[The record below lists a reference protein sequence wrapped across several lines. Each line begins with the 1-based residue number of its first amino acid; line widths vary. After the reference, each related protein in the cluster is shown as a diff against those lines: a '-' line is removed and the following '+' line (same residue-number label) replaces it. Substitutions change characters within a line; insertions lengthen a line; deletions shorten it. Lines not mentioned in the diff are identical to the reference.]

1 MINLINIDQ
10 NNQKDQLF
18 KKLKFSF
25 IYDLFLI
32 MLLELWRYYGL
43 CDTERIMASEEK
55 LLIKAPRSHKDGH
68 LFVVSETAV
77 DWIEQYQHFKGV
89 TKSIIELLNLIS
101 LRGFRSKDG
110 LVSTTELI
118 EATDGQ
124 LTRAAIQQRL
134 RTAVAIGLFK
144 QIPVRFEEGLAGKT
158 MLHQF
163 VNPNQLI
170 SVLGSTSLITE
181 SVKQSEKRK
190 RSKALAQTQVNQRLL
205 HEHGLNTPPAM
216 KDEAEQFVVSPTN
229 WAGII
234 DQALAPPRTRKS
246 YQKSMVSISGTRAV
260 IETRS
265 SKNIMTVD
273 DLMTLFALFTLTVQY
288 HDHHQ
293 EDYQLNAKYV
303 PNKTPLY
310 ITDILS
316 LRGKKDSGPA
326 RDSIRDSIDRIEF
339 TDFQLHELTGRW
351 LSENMPEGFK
361 SDRFRFLARTITASE
376 EAPTEGSDGEIRI
389 KPNLYIL
396 VWEPSFFEE
405 LMTKDY
411 FFLFPP
417 EILKQHTLVFQL
429 YSYFRSRM
437 SRRHTDTMMLSEL
450 NQKLARN
457 IEWRRF
463 SMDLI
468 RELRRLSNDQ
478 NKIGDFN
485 VNLWGYHLTISEL
498 IEQDKVLDYQ
508 VAIKCDVEEVLRYS
522 RAKTTNAG
530 KRNMAPTL
538 PNPLRNEMVSKQ
550 RLQELSEI
558 IDGEFEP
565 IQRKPSTPRGRLGR
579 RVKLRKHLV
588 EINADEITITL
599 SKYTSAEALERSI
612 TALAAMTGHAPSSIR
627 EECQELIDKLDWLKV
642 DDCVVPYS
650 TLSKVIE
657 LYNTQHRNKHLS
669 IERLI
674 SGLAVRRKVCKLV
687 YEEHIDDSV
696 FRALDEVAIGI

>member
-1 MINLINIDQ
+1 M
-10 NNQKDQLF
+10 NND
-18 KKLKFSF
+18 
-25 IYDLFLI
+25 
-32 MLLELWRYYGL
+32 
-43 CDTERIMASEEK
+43 EK
-55 LLIKAPRSHKDGH
+55 LLIRSPRDHKGGH
-68 LFVVSETAV
+68 LFEVTETSV

-89 TKSIIELLNLIS
+89 TKSILELLNLIS
-101 LRGFRSKDG
+101 LRGFSSKDG
-110 LVSTTELI
+110 YVSTTELI
-118 EATDGQ
+118 DATDGK

-134 RTAVAIGLFK
+134 RAAVNIGLFSQHGVK
-144 QIPVRFEEGLAGKT
+144 FEEGLAGKT
-158 MLHQF
+158 MLHRF
-163 VNPNQLI
+163 INPNQLV
-170 SVLGSTSLITE
+170 SVLGATSLVTE
-181 SVKQSEKRK
+181 SVKQSEKQK
-190 RSKALAQTQVNQRLL
+190 KSKALAQTQVNKRLL
-205 HEHGLNTPPAM
+205 NEHGLYTPPAM
-216 KDEAEQFVVSPTN
+216 RDEADQFVVSPTN

-246 YQKSMVSISGTRAV
+246 YQKSMVSISGTKAV

-288 HDHHQ
+288 HDHHH
-293 EDYQLNAKYV
+293 EEYHLDAKHV

-361 SDRFRFLARTITASE
+361 SDRFRFIARTITASE
-376 EAPTEGSDGEIRI
+376 EAPREGADGEIKI

-396 VWEPSFFEE
+396 VWEPSFYEE
-405 LMTKDY
+405 LLTRDY

-437 SRRHTDTMMLSEL
+437 ARRHTDTLLLSEL

-463 SMDLI
+463 SMDLL
-468 RELRRLSNDQ
+468 RELKKLAEGSTSNDQ
-478 NKIGDFN
+478 FD
-485 VNLWGYHLTISEL
+485 VNLWGYHLTL
-498 IEQDKVLDYQ
+498 KCMDPDAKLPDYQ
-508 VAIKCDVEEVLRYS
+508 VDIRCDVEEVLRYS
-522 RAKTTNAG
+522 RARTTNAG

-538 PNPLRNEMVSKQ
+538 PNPLRNELVTRKQ
-550 RLQELSEI
+550 LDELSTI

-565 IQRKPSTPRGRLGR
+565 IQRKAPSPRGNLGR
-579 RVKLRKHLV
+579 RVKQRKHLV
-588 EINADEITITL
+588 EINADEITIIL
-599 SKYTSAEALERSI
+599 SKYTSLEALERSV
-612 TALAAMTGHAPSSIR
+612 TALSAMTGHSVASIKQ
-627 EECQELIDKLDWLKV
+627 ECSELMEKLDWLRV
-642 DDCVVPYS
+642 DDQVIPYEVLSRVV
-650 TLSKVIE
+650 E
-657 LYNTQHRNKHLS
+657 LYNSRQENKHLS

-674 SGLAVRRKVCKLV
+674 SALAVRKKVCKQV
-687 YEEHIDDSV
+687 HEGHIDETV
-696 FRALDEVAIGI
+696 FRVLDEVAI

>member
-1 MINLINIDQ
+1 M
-10 NNQKDQLF
+10 
-18 KKLKFSF
+18 
-25 IYDLFLI
+25 
-32 MLLELWRYYGL
+32 
-43 CDTERIMASEEK
+43 MADEK
-55 LLIKAPRSHKDGH
+55 ILIKAPRSHKDGH
-68 LFVVSETAV
+68 LFEVHESSA
-77 DWIEQYQHFKGV
+77 DWVEQYQHFKGV
-89 TKSIIELLNLIS
+89 TKSILELLNLIS
-101 LRGFRSKDG
+101 LRGFSSKDG
-110 LVSTTELI
+110 LVSTTEI
-118 EATDGQ
+118 VEATDGQ
-124 LTRAAIQQRL
+124 LTRAALQQRL
-134 RTAVAIGLFK
+134 RAAVNIGLFT
-144 QIPVRFEEGLAGKT
+144 QTPVRFEEGLAGKT
-158 MLHQF
+158 MLHKF

-170 SVLGSTSLITE
+170 SALGATSLVTE
-181 SVKQSEKRK
+181 KVRQNEKQK
-190 RSKALAQTQVNQRLL
+190 RSKALAQTQVNKRLL
-205 HEHGLNTPPAM
+205 NEHGLNTPPMM
-216 KDEAEQFVVSPTN
+216 KDEADQFVVSPTN

-246 YQKSMVSISGTRAV
+246 YQKSMVSISGTKAV

-288 HDHHQ
+288 HDHHKDQ
-293 EDYQLNAKYV
+293 YHMDAAHV

-376 EAPTEGSDGEIRI
+376 EAPTEGADGEIRI

-396 VWEPSFFEE
+396 VWEPSFYEE
-405 LMTKDY
+405 LLTRDY

-429 YSYFRSRM
+429 YSFFRSRM
-437 SRRHTDTMMLSEL
+437 VRRHTDCMLLSEL

-468 RELRRLSNDQ
+468 RELKRLSEGAGSD
-478 NKIGDFN
+478 DHFV
-485 VNLWGYHLTISEL
+485 VNLWGYHLTIEAM
-498 IEQDKVLDYQ
+498 IENDKVMDYQ
-508 VAIKCDVEEVLRYS
+508 IDIKCDVEEVLRYS
-522 RAKTTNAG
+522 RARTTNAG

-538 PNPLRNEMVSKQ
+538 PNPLRNEMVTRQ
-550 RLQELSEI
+550 QLDELSGI

-565 IQRKPSTPRGRLGR
+565 IQRKAPSPRGNLGR
-579 RVKLRKHLV
+579 RVKQKKHLV

-599 SKYTSAEALERSI
+599 SKYTSPEALERSI
-612 TALAAMTGHAPSSIR
+612 TALSAMTGHSYASIK
-627 EECQELIDKLDWLKV
+627 EECSDFIEKLDFLRV
-642 DDCVVPYS
+642 GDAPLPYE
-650 TLSKVIE
+650 TLSKTVE
-657 LYNTQHRNKHLS
+657 LFNSQNDVKHLT

-674 SGLAVRRKVCKLV
+674 AGLAVRRKVCRQIF
-687 YEEHIDDSV
+687 EGHMDEMV
-696 FRALDEVAIGI
+696 FRALDEMAI

>member
-1 MINLINIDQ
+1 
-10 NNQKDQLF
+10 
-18 KKLKFSF
+18 
-25 IYDLFLI
+25 
-32 MLLELWRYYGL
+32 
-43 CDTERIMASEEK
+43 MASEDK
-55 LLIKAPRSHKDGH
+55 ILIKAPRSHKDGH
-68 LFVVSETAV
+68 LFTVSESAI

-89 TKSIIELLNLIS
+89 TRSIIELLNLIS
-101 LRGFRSKDG
+101 LRGFSSKDG

-118 EATDGQ
+118 DATDGQ

-134 RTAVAIGLFK
+134 RAAVNIGLFQ

-158 MLHQF
+158 MLHRF
-163 VNPNQLI
+163 INPNQLI
-170 SVLGSTSLITE
+170 SVLGSTSLVTE
-181 SVKQSEKRK
+181 SVKQSEKQK
-190 RSKALAQTQVNQRLL
+190 RSKALAQTQVNKRLL
-205 HEHGLNTPPAM
+205 NEHGLNTPPAM
-216 KDEAEQFVVSPTN
+216 KDETEQFVVSPTN

-288 HDHHQ
+288 HDHHH
-293 EDYQLNAKYV
+293 EDYQLNASQV

-376 EAPTEGSDGEIRI
+376 EAPTEGSDGEIKI

-405 LMTKDY
+405 LMTRDY

-437 SRRHTDTMMLSEL
+437 SRRHTDVMMLSEL

-463 SMDLI
+463 SMDLL
-468 RELRRLSNDQ
+468 RELKRLSDG
-478 NKIGDFN
+478 KGTDDLFV
-485 VNLWGYHLTISEL
+485 VNLWGYHLTITTS
-498 IEQDKVLDYQ
+498 IDKGKVIDYQ
-508 VAIKCDVEEVLRYS
+508 VDIKCDVEEVLRYS
-522 RAKTTNAG
+522 RAKMTNAG

-538 PNPLRNEMVSKQ
+538 PNPLRHEMVSKQ
-550 RLQELSEI
+550 KLAELSEI

-565 IQRKPSTPRGRLGR
+565 IQRKSPSPRGKLGR
-579 RVKLRKHLV
+579 RVKQRKHLV

-599 SKYTSAEALERSI
+599 SKYTSPEALERSI
-612 TALAAMTGHAPSSIR
+612 SALAAMTGHAPSSIR
-627 EECQELIDKLDWLKV
+627 EECLELIDKLDWLRV
-642 DDCVVPYS
+642 DDQTIPYE
-650 TLSKVIE
+650 TLSKLIE
-657 LYNTQHRNKHLS
+657 LYNSQNENKHLS

-674 SGLAVRRKVCKLV
+674 SGLAVRRKVCKQV
-687 YEEHIDDSV
+687 YDGHLDESV

>member
-1 MINLINIDQ
+1 MSADNKI
-10 NNQKDQLF
+10 
-18 KKLKFSF
+18 
-25 IYDLFLI
+25 
-32 MLLELWRYYGL
+32 
-43 CDTERIMASEEK
+43 
-55 LLIKAPRSHKDGH
+55 LIKAPRSHKDGH
-68 LFVVSETAV
+68 LFEVSATAV

-89 TKSIIELLNLIS
+89 TKSIVELLNLIS
-101 LRGFRSKDG
+101 LRGFRSQDG

-124 LTRAAIQQRL
+124 LTRAAVQQRL
-134 RTAVAIGLFK
+134 RAAVNVGLFT
-144 QIPVRFEEGLAGKT
+144 QIPVKFEQGLAGKT
-158 MLHQF
+158 MLHRF
-163 VNPNQLI
+163 VNPSQLI
-170 SVLGSTSLITE
+170 SVLGSTSLVTE
-181 SVKQSEKRK
+181 SVKQTEKRK
-190 RSKALAQTQVNQRLL
+190 RSKALAQTQVNKRLL
-205 HEHGLNTPPAM
+205 NEHGLYTPPAM
-216 KDEAEQFVVSPTN
+216 KDEADQFVVSPTN

-234 DQALAPPRTRKS
+234 DQALAPPRTRKH

-293 EDYQLNAKYV
+293 EGYQLDAQHV

-326 RDSIRDSIDRIEF
+326 RDSIRDSIERIEY

-376 EAPTEGSDGEIRI
+376 EAPTEGADGEIRI

-396 VWEPSFFEE
+396 VWEPSFYEE
-405 LMTKDY
+405 LLTRDY

-437 SRRHTDTMMLSEL
+437 VRRTTDVMLLSEL

-468 RELRRLSNDQ
+468 RELKKLSKGKGSDEL
-478 NKIGDFN
+478 FV
-485 VNLWGYHLTISEL
+485 VNLWGYHLTITAM
-498 IEQDKVLDYQ
+498 IEHEKICDYQ
-508 VAIKCDVEEVLRYS
+508 IEIKCDVEEVLRYS
-522 RAKTTNAG
+522 RARMTNAG

-550 RLQELSEI
+550 KLEELSQI

-565 IQRKPSTPRGRLGR
+565 IQRKVPSPKGNLGR

-599 SKYTSAEALERSI
+599 SKYTSSEALERSI
-612 TALAAMTGHAPSSIR
+612 SALAAMTGHSPNSIK
-627 EECQELIDKLDWLKV
+627 EECSELIEKLDWLRV
-642 DDCVVPYS
+642 GEDVVPYE
-650 TLSKVIE
+650 TLSQMVE
-657 LYNTQHRNKHLS
+657 LYNTQRSHKHLS

-674 SGLAVRRKVCKLV
+674 AGLAVRRKVCKLV
-687 YEEHIDDSV
+687 YEGHIDDQV
-696 FRALDEVAIGI
+696 LQALDDVAV

>member
-1 MINLINIDQ
+1 MSSE
-10 NNQKDQLF
+10 QK
-18 KKLKFSF
+18 
-25 IYDLFLI
+25 I
-32 MLLELWRYYGL
+32 
-43 CDTERIMASEEK
+43 
-55 LLIKAPRSHKDGH
+55 LIKAPRSHKDGH
-68 LFVVSETAV
+68 LFEVSEAAV

-89 TKSIIELLNLIS
+89 TKSIVELLNLIS

-118 EATDGQ
+118 DATDGQ
-124 LTRAAIQQRL
+124 ITRAAIQQRL
-134 RTAVAIGLFK
+134 RAAVTVGLFD
-144 QIPVRFEEGLAGKT
+144 QIPVKFEEGLAGKT
-158 MLHQF
+158 MLHKF
-163 VNPNQLI
+163 VNPSKLI
-170 SVLGSTSLITE
+170 SALGATSLVTE
-181 SVKQSEKRK
+181 SVKQTEKKK
-190 RSKALAQTQVNQRLL
+190 RSKALAQTQVNKRLL
-205 HEHGLNTPPAM
+205 NEYGLNTPPAM
-216 KDEAEQFVVSPTN
+216 KDEADQFVVSPTN

-234 DQALAPPRTRKS
+234 DQALAPPRTRKN

-293 EDYQLNAKYV
+293 HQYQLDAKHV

-361 SDRFRFLARTITASE
+361 SDRFRFIARTITASE
-376 EAPTEGSDGEIRI
+376 EAPTEGADGEIRI

-396 VWEPSFFEE
+396 VWEPSFYEE
-405 LMTKDY
+405 LLTRDY

-437 SRRHTDTMMLSEL
+437 SRRHTDVMLLSEL

-468 RELRRLSNDQ
+468 RELKRLSDPMNC
-478 NKIGDFN
+478 
-485 VNLWGYHLTISEL
+485 LWSIYG
-498 IEQDKVLDYQ
+498 V
-508 VAIKCDVEEVLRYS
+508 
-522 RAKTTNAG
+522 
-530 KRNMAPTL
+530 
-538 PNPLRNEMVSKQ
+538 
-550 RLQELSEI
+550 
-558 IDGEFEP
+558 
-565 IQRKPSTPRGRLGR
+565 
-579 RVKLRKHLV
+579 
-588 EINADEITITL
+588 IT
-599 SKYTSAEALERSI
+599 
-612 TALAAMTGHAPSSIR
+612 
-627 EECQELIDKLDWLKV
+627 
-642 DDCVVPYS
+642 
-650 TLSKVIE
+650 
-657 LYNTQHRNKHLS
+657 
-669 IERLI
+669 
-674 SGLAVRRKVCKLV
+674 
-687 YEEHIDDSV
+687 
-696 FRALDEVAIGI
+696 

>member
-1 MINLINIDQ
+1 M
-10 NNQKDQLF
+10 
-18 KKLKFSF
+18 
-25 IYDLFLI
+25 
-32 MLLELWRYYGL
+32 
-43 CDTERIMASEEK
+43 MADEK
-55 LLIKAPRSHKDGH
+55 ILIKAPRSHKDGH
-68 LFVVSETAV
+68 LFEVHEFSA
-77 DWIEQYQHFKGV
+77 DWVEQYQHFKGV
-89 TKSIIELLNLIS
+89 TKSILELLNLIS
-101 LRGFRSKDG
+101 LRGFSSKDG
-110 LVSTTELI
+110 LVSTTEI
-118 EATDGQ
+118 VEATDGQ
-124 LTRAAIQQRL
+124 LTRAALQQRL
-134 RTAVAIGLFK
+134 RAAVNIGLFT
-144 QIPVRFEEGLAGKT
+144 QTPVRFEEGLAGKT
-158 MLHQF
+158 MLHTF
-163 VNPNQLI
+163 VNPNKLI
-170 SVLGSTSLITE
+170 SALGATSLVTE
-181 SVKQSEKRK
+181 KVRQNEKQK
-190 RSKALAQTQVNQRLL
+190 RSKALAQTQVNKRLL
-205 HEHGLNTPPAM
+205 TEHGLNTPPTM
-216 KDEAEQFVVSPTN
+216 KDEADQFVVSPTN

-246 YQKSMVSISGTRAV
+246 YQKSMVSISGTKAV

-288 HDHHQ
+288 HDHHKDQ
-293 EDYQLNAKYV
+293 YHLDAAHV

-376 EAPTEGSDGEIRI
+376 EAPVEGSDGEIRI

-396 VWEPSFFEE
+396 VWEPSFYEE
-405 LMTKDY
+405 LLTRDY

-429 YSYFRSRM
+429 YSFFRSRM
-437 SRRHTDTMMLSEL
+437 VRRHTDCMLLSEL

-468 RELRRLSNDQ
+468 RELKRLSDG
-478 NKIGDFN
+478 KGTEDLFV
-485 VNLWGYHLTISEL
+485 VNLWGYHLTIETM
-498 IEQDKVLDYQ
+498 IEKGKVMDYQ
-508 VAIKCDVEEVLRYS
+508 IDIKCDVEEVLRYS
-522 RAKTTNAG
+522 RARTTNAG

-550 RLQELSEI
+550 QLEELSGI

-565 IQRKPSTPRGRLGR
+565 IQRKAPSPRGNLGR
-579 RVKLRKHLV
+579 RIKQRKHLV

-599 SKYTSAEALERSI
+599 SKYTSPEALERSI
-612 TALAAMTGHAPSSIR
+612 TALSAMTGHSYASIK
-627 EECQELIDKLDWLKV
+627 EECSEYIEKLDWLRV
-642 DDCVVPYS
+642 GDDPLPYE
-650 TLSKVIE
+650 TLSKTVE
-657 LYNTQHRNKHLS
+657 LFNTQNDLKHLT

-674 SGLAVRRKVCKLV
+674 AGLAVRRKVCRQIYDGHMDEMV
-687 YEEHIDDSV
+687 Y
-696 FRALDEVAIGI
+696 RALDEMAI

>member
-1 MINLINIDQ
+1 M
-10 NNQKDQLF
+10 
-18 KKLKFSF
+18 
-25 IYDLFLI
+25 
-32 MLLELWRYYGL
+32 
-43 CDTERIMASEEK
+43 MADEK
-55 LLIKAPRSHKDGH
+55 ILIKAPRSHKDGH
-68 LFVVSETAV
+68 LFEVHESSA
-77 DWIEQYQHFKGV
+77 DWVEQYQHFKGV
-89 TKSIIELLNLIS
+89 TKSILELLNLIS
-101 LRGFRSKDG
+101 LRGFSSKDG
-110 LVSTTELI
+110 LVSTTEI
-118 EATDGQ
+118 VAATDGQ
-124 LTRAAIQQRL
+124 LTRAALQQRL
-134 RTAVAIGLFK
+134 RAAVGIGLFT
-144 QIPVRFEEGLAGKT
+144 QTPVRFEEGLAGKT
-158 MLHQF
+158 MLHKF

-170 SVLGSTSLITE
+170 SALGATSLVTE
-181 SVKQSEKRK
+181 KVRQSEKQK
-190 RSKALAQTQVNQRLL
+190 RSKALAQTQVNKRLL
-205 HEHGLNTPPAM
+205 NEHGLNTPPMM
-216 KDEAEQFVVSPTN
+216 KDEADQFVVSPTN

-246 YQKSMVSISGTRAV
+246 YQKSMVSISGTKAV

-288 HDHHQ
+288 HDHHKDQ
-293 EDYQLNAKYV
+293 YHMDAAHV

-361 SDRFRFLARTITASE
+361 SDRFRFIARTITASE
-376 EAPTEGSDGEIRI
+376 EAPVEGADGEIRI

-396 VWEPSFFEE
+396 VWEPSFYEE
-405 LMTKDY
+405 LLTRDY

-429 YSYFRSRM
+429 YSFFRSRM
-437 SRRHTDTMMLSEL
+437 VRKHTDCMLLSEL

-468 RELRRLSNDQ
+468 RELKRLSDG
-478 NKIGDFN
+478 KGTEDLFV
-485 VNLWGYHLTISEL
+485 VNLWGYHLTIETMIQSG
-498 IEQDKVLDYQ
+498 KVTDYQ
-508 VAIKCDVEEVLRYS
+508 IDIKCDVEEVLRYS
-522 RAKTTNAG
+522 RARTTNAG

-538 PNPLRNEMVSKQ
+538 PNPLRNEMVTRQ
-550 RLQELSEI
+550 QLDELSGI

-565 IQRKPSTPRGRLGR
+565 IQRKAPSPRGNLGR
-579 RVKLRKHLV
+579 RVKQKKHLV

-599 SKYTSAEALERSI
+599 SKYTSPEALERSI
-612 TALAAMTGHAPSSIR
+612 TALSAMTGHSYASIK
-627 EECQELIDKLDWLKV
+627 EECSEFIDKLDYLRV
-642 DDCVVPYS
+642 GEAPLPYE
-650 TLSKVIE
+650 TLSKTVE
-657 LYNTQHRNKHLS
+657 LYNGQNDIKHLT

-674 SGLAVRRKVCKLV
+674 AGLAVRRKVCRQ
-687 YEEHIDDSV
+687 V
-696 FRALDEVAIGI
+696 FEGHVDEMVLRALDEMAI

>member
-1 MINLINIDQ
+1 M
-10 NNQKDQLF
+10 
-18 KKLKFSF
+18 
-25 IYDLFLI
+25 
-32 MLLELWRYYGL
+32 
-43 CDTERIMASEEK
+43 TTEEK
-55 LLIKAPRSHKDGH
+55 ILIKAPRSHKDGH
-68 LFVVSETAV
+68 LFEVNDSSA
-77 DWIEQYQHFKGV
+77 DWVEQYQHFKGV
-89 TKSIIELLNLIS
+89 TKSILELLNLIS
-101 LRGFRSKDG
+101 LRGFSSKDG
-110 LVSTTELI
+110 LVSTTEI
-118 EATDGQ
+118 VDATDGQ
-124 LTRAAIQQRL
+124 LTRAALQQRL
-134 RTAVAIGLFK
+134 RAAVSIGLFT
-144 QIPVRFEEGLAGKT
+144 QTPVRFEEGLAGKT
-158 MLHQF
+158 MLHRF
-163 VNPNQLI
+163 VNPNKLI
-170 SVLGSTSLITE
+170 SVLGAASLVTE
-181 SVKQSEKRK
+181 KVKQSEKEK
-190 RSKALAQTQVNQRLL
+190 RSKALAQTQVNKRLL
-205 HEHGLNTPPAM
+205 NEHGLNTPPSM
-216 KDEAEQFVVSPTN
+216 KDEADQFVVSPTN

-288 HDHHQ
+288 HDHHK
-293 EDYQLNAKYV
+293 EEYQLDATHI

-396 VWEPSFFEE
+396 VWEPSFYEE
-405 LMTKDY
+405 LLTRDY

-429 YSYFRSRM
+429 YSFFRSRM
-437 SRRHTDTMMLSEL
+437 VRRHTDSMLLTEL

-468 RELRRLSNDQ
+468 RELRRLSEEKGSEDL
-478 NKIGDFN
+478 FT
-485 VNLWGYHLTISEL
+485 VNLWGYHLSVTTI
-498 IEQDKVLDYQ
+498 QDKDKVIDYQ
-508 VAIKCDVEEVLRYS
+508 IDIKCDVEEVLRYS
-522 RAKTTNAG
+522 RARTTNAG

-550 RLQELSEI
+550 KLEELSGI

-565 IQRKPSTPRGRLGR
+565 IQRKERSPKGNLGR

-599 SKYTSAEALERSI
+599 TKYTSPEALERSI
-612 TALAAMTGHAPSSIR
+612 TALSAMTGHPYVSIK
-627 EECQELIDKLDWLKV
+627 EECQELLEKLDYIRV
-642 DDCVVPYS
+642 DEHVLPYEA
-650 TLSKVIE
+650 LSKVVE
-657 LYNTQHRNKHLS
+657 LYNSQTENKHLS

-674 SGLAVRRKVCKLV
+674 AGLAVRRKVCRQVFEGHL
-687 YEEHIDDSV
+687 DDTV
-696 FRALDEVAIGI
+696 FRALDEVAV

>member
-1 MINLINIDQ
+1 M
-10 NNQKDQLF
+10 QK
-18 KKLKFSF
+18 
-25 IYDLFLI
+25 I
-32 MLLELWRYYGL
+32 
-43 CDTERIMASEEK
+43 
-55 LLIKAPRSHKDGH
+55 LIKAPRSHKDGH
-68 LFVVSETAV
+68 MFEVSEAAV

-101 LRGFRSKDG
+101 LRSFTSKDG
-110 LVSTTELI
+110 YVSTTDI
-118 EATDGQ
+118 VEATEGQ
-124 LTRAAIQQRL
+124 LTRAALQQRL
-134 RTAVAIGLFK
+134 RAAVNIGLFS
-144 QIPVRFEEGLAGKT
+144 QTPVRFEEGLAGKT
-158 MLHQF
+158 MLHKF

-170 SVLGSTSLITE
+170 SVLGATSLITE
-181 SVKQSEKRK
+181 SAKFNEKQK
-190 RSKALAQTQVNQRLL
+190 RSKALAQTKVNKRLL
-205 HEHGLNTPPAM
+205 NEHGLNTPPSM
-216 KDEAEQFVVSPTN
+216 KDEADQFVVSPTN

-293 EDYQLNAKYV
+293 DDYHLDAKPT

-396 VWEPSFFEE
+396 VWEPSFYEE
-405 LMTKDY
+405 LMTRDY

-417 EILKQHTLVFQL
+417 EILRQHTLVFQL
-429 YSYFRSRM
+429 YSYFRTRM
-437 SRRHTDTMMLSEL
+437 ARRHTDSMLLSEL

-468 RELRRLSNDQ
+468 RELKRLSEGKKLD
-478 NKIGDFN
+478 DLFV
-485 VNLWGYHLTISEL
+485 VNLWGYHLTIET
-498 IEQDKVLDYQ
+498 IEEKGKPTDYQ
-508 VAIKCDVEEVLRYS
+508 VDIKCDVEEVLRYS
-522 RAKTTNAG
+522 RARTTNAG

-550 RLQELSEI
+550 KLEELSEI

-565 IQRKPSTPRGRLGR
+565 IQRKSPSPRGKLGR
-579 RVKLRKHLV
+579 RVKQRKHLV

-599 SKYTSAEALERSI
+599 SKYTSPEALERSI
-612 TALAAMTGHAPSSIR
+612 MALAAMTGHSPNSIKD
-627 EECQELIDKLDWLKV
+627 ECSELIDKLDWLRV
-642 DDCVVPYS
+642 GEQVIPYE
-650 TLSKVIE
+650 TLSKMIE
-657 LYNTQHRNKHLS
+657 LYNDQSENKHLS

-674 SGLAVRRKVCKLV
+674 SGLAVRRKICKQVFDGHLD
-687 YEEHIDDSV
+687 EAV

>member
-1 MINLINIDQ
+1 M
-10 NNQKDQLF
+10 
-18 KKLKFSF
+18 
-25 IYDLFLI
+25 
-32 MLLELWRYYGL
+32 
-43 CDTERIMASEEK
+43 TTEEK
-55 LLIKAPRSHKDGH
+55 ILIKAPRSHKDGH
-68 LFVVSETAV
+68 LFEVNESSA
-77 DWIEQYQHFKGV
+77 DWVEQYQHFKGV
-89 TKSIIELLNLIS
+89 TKSILELLNLIS
-101 LRGFRSKDG
+101 LRGFSSKDG
-110 LVSTTELI
+110 LVSTTELV
-118 EATDGQ
+118 EATDGH

-134 RTAVAIGLFK
+134 RAAVSIGLFT
-144 QIPVRFEEGLAGKT
+144 QTPVRFEEGLAGKT
-158 MLHQF
+158 MLHHF
-163 VNPNQLI
+163 VNPNKLI
-170 SVLGSTSLITE
+170 SVLGATSLVTE
-181 SVKQSEKRK
+181 KVKQTEKEK
-190 RSKALAQTQVNQRLL
+190 RSKALAQTQVNKRLL
-205 HEHGLNTPPAM
+205 NEHGLNTPPGM
-216 KDEAEQFVVSPTN
+216 KDEADQFVVSPTN

-234 DQALAPPRTRKS
+234 DQALAPPRTRKN

-288 HDHHQ
+288 HDHHK
-293 EDYQLNAKYV
+293 EEYQMDTAHI

-396 VWEPSFFEE
+396 VWEPSFYEE
-405 LMTKDY
+405 LLTRDY

-429 YSYFRSRM
+429 YSYFRTRM
-437 SRRHTDTMMLSEL
+437 ARRHTDSMLLSEL

-468 RELRRLSNDQ
+468 RELRRLSEGKGTEDL
-478 NKIGDFN
+478 FV
-485 VNLWGYHLTISEL
+485 VNLWGYHLTVETIQ
-498 IEQDKVLDYQ
+498 EQDKVIDYQ
-508 VAIKCDVEEVLRYS
+508 VDIKCDVEEVLRYS
-522 RAKTTNAG
+522 RARTTNAG

-550 RLQELSEI
+550 KLDELSGI

-565 IQRKPSTPRGRLGR
+565 IQRKERSPKGNLGR

-599 SKYTSAEALERSI
+599 TKYTSPEALERSI
-612 TALAAMTGHAPSSIR
+612 TALSAMTGHPYASIK
-627 EECQELIDKLDWLKV
+627 EECQELLEKLDFIRV
-642 DDCVVPYS
+642 DESILPYE
-650 TLSKVIE
+650 TLSKVVE
-657 LYNTQHRNKHLS
+657 LYNGQTENKHLS

-674 SGLAVRRKVCKLV
+674 AGLAVRRKVCRQVFEGHLD
-687 YEEHIDDSV
+687 ETV
-696 FRALDEVAIGI
+696 FRALDEVAV

>member
-1 MINLINIDQ
+1 M
-10 NNQKDQLF
+10 QK
-18 KKLKFSF
+18 
-25 IYDLFLI
+25 I
-32 MLLELWRYYGL
+32 
-43 CDTERIMASEEK
+43 
-55 LLIKAPRSHKDGH
+55 LIKAPRSHKDGH
-68 LFVVSETAV
+68 MFEVSEAAV

-101 LRGFRSKDG
+101 LRSFTSKDG
-110 LVSTTELI
+110 YVSTTDI
-118 EATDGQ
+118 VEATEGQ
-124 LTRAAIQQRL
+124 LTRAALQQRL
-134 RTAVAIGLFK
+134 RAAVNIGLFS
-144 QIPVRFEEGLAGKT
+144 QTPVRFEEGLAGKT
-158 MLHQF
+158 MLHKF

-170 SVLGSTSLITE
+170 SVLGATSLITE
-181 SVKQSEKRK
+181 SAKFNEKQK
-190 RSKALAQTQVNQRLL
+190 RSKALAQTKVNKRLL
-205 HEHGLNTPPAM
+205 NEHGLNTPPSM
-216 KDEAEQFVVSPTN
+216 KDEADQFVVSPTN

-293 EDYQLNAKYV
+293 DDYHLDAKPT

-396 VWEPSFFEE
+396 VWEPSFYEE
-405 LMTKDY
+405 LMTRDY

-417 EILKQHTLVFQL
+417 EILRQHTLVFQL
-429 YSYFRSRM
+429 YSYFRTRM
-437 SRRHTDTMMLSEL
+437 ARRHTDSMLLSEL

-468 RELRRLSNDQ
+468 RELKRLSEGKKSD
-478 NKIGDFN
+478 DLFV
-485 VNLWGYHLTISEL
+485 VNLWGYHLTIET
-498 IEQDKVLDYQ
+498 IEEKGKPTDYQ
-508 VAIKCDVEEVLRYS
+508 VDIKCDVEEVLRYS
-522 RAKTTNAG
+522 RARTTNAG

-550 RLQELSEI
+550 KLEELSEI

-565 IQRKPSTPRGRLGR
+565 IQRKSPSPRGKLGR
-579 RVKLRKHLV
+579 RVKQRKHLV

-599 SKYTSAEALERSI
+599 SKYTSPEALERSI
-612 TALAAMTGHAPSSIR
+612 MALAAMTGHSPNSIKD
-627 EECQELIDKLDWLKV
+627 ECSELIDKLDWLRV
-642 DDCVVPYS
+642 GEQVIPYE
-650 TLSKVIE
+650 TLSKMIE
-657 LYNTQHRNKHLS
+657 LYNDQSENKHLS

-674 SGLAVRRKVCKLV
+674 SGLAVRRKICKQVFDGHLD
-687 YEEHIDDSV
+687 EAV

>member
-1 MINLINIDQ
+1 M
-10 NNQKDQLF
+10 
-18 KKLKFSF
+18 S
-25 IYDLFLI
+25 
-32 MLLELWRYYGL
+32 
-43 CDTERIMASEEK
+43 SEEK

-68 LFVVSETAV
+68 LFEVSEIAV

-101 LRGFRSKDG
+101 LQGFRSKDG

-118 EATDGQ
+118 EATDGK

-134 RTAVAIGLFK
+134 RAAVQVGLFM
-144 QIPVRFEEGLAGKT
+144 QIPVKFEEGLAGKT
-158 MLHQF
+158 MLHRF
-163 VNPNQLI
+163 INPNQLI
-170 SVLGSTSLITE
+170 SVLGSTSLVTD

-205 HEHGLNTPPAM
+205 HEHGLNMPPAM
-216 KDEAEQFVVSPTN
+216 KDEADQFIVSPTN

-234 DQALAPPRTRKS
+234 DQALAPPRTRKQ

-288 HDHHQ
+288 HDSHQ
-293 EDYQLNAKYV
+293 EDYHLNASHV

-310 ITDILS
+310 ITDILQ

-376 EAPTEGSDGEIRI
+376 EAPTENSDGEIRI

-405 LMTKDY
+405 LLTRDY

-417 EILKQHTLVFQL
+417 EILRQHTLVFQL

-437 SRRHTDTMMLSEL
+437 SRRHTDVMLLSEL

-468 RELRRLSNDQ
+468 RELRKLSEGKGDQ
-478 NKIGDFN
+478 SMFV
-485 VNLWGYHLTISEL
+485 VNLWGYHLTITTLVEKNKV
-498 IEQDKVLDYQ
+498 QDYEVD
-508 VAIKCDVEEVLRYS
+508 IKCDVEEVLRYS
-522 RAKTTNAG
+522 RARTTNAG

-550 RLQELSEI
+550 KLEELSQI

-565 IQRKPSTPRGRLGR
+565 IQRKPSSSRGNLGR

-599 SKYTSAEALERSI
+599 SKYTSSEALERSI
-612 TALAAMTGHAPSSIR
+612 IALAAMTGHSPNSIR
-627 EECQELIDKLDWLKV
+627 EECVELIDKLELLKV
-642 DDCVVPYS
+642 GEQVVPYE

-657 LYNTQHRNKHLS
+657 LYNSQSNRRHLS

-674 SGLAVRRKVCKLV
+674 SGLAVRRKVSKKIL
-687 YEEHIDDSV
+687 EGHLDDSV
-696 FRALDEVAIGI
+696 FQVLDELTLEV

>member
-1 MINLINIDQ
+1 L
-10 NNQKDQLF
+10 
-18 KKLKFSF
+18 
-25 IYDLFLI
+25 
-32 MLLELWRYYGL
+32 
-43 CDTERIMASEEK
+43 
-55 LLIKAPRSHKDGH
+55 
-68 LFVVSETAV
+68 
-77 DWIEQYQHFKGV
+77 
-89 TKSIIELLNLIS
+89 ELLNLIS
-101 LRGFRSKDG
+101 LRGFSSKDG
-110 LVSTTELI
+110 LVSTTEI
-118 EATDGQ
+118 VEATDGQ
-124 LTRAAIQQRL
+124 LTRAALQQRL
-134 RTAVAIGLFK
+134 RAAVNIGLFT
-144 QIPVRFEEGLAGKT
+144 QTPVRFEEGLAGKT
-158 MLHQF
+158 MLHKF

-170 SVLGSTSLITE
+170 SALGATSLVTE
-181 SVKQSEKRK
+181 KVRQNEKQK
-190 RSKALAQTQVNQRLL
+190 RSKALAQTQVNKRLL
-205 HEHGLNTPPAM
+205 NEHGLNTPPMM
-216 KDEAEQFVVSPTN
+216 KDEADQFVVSPTN

-246 YQKSMVSISGTRAV
+246 YQKSMVSISGTKAV

-288 HDHHQ
+288 HDHHKDQ
-293 EDYQLNAKYV
+293 YHMDAAHV

-376 EAPTEGSDGEIRI
+376 EAPTEGADGEIRI

-396 VWEPSFFEE
+396 VWEPSFYEE
-405 LMTKDY
+405 LLTRDY

-429 YSYFRSRM
+429 YSFFRSRM
-437 SRRHTDTMMLSEL
+437 VRRHTDCMLLSEL

-468 RELRRLSNDQ
+468 RELKRLSEGAGSD
-478 NKIGDFN
+478 DHFV
-485 VNLWGYHLTISEL
+485 VNLWGYHLTIEAM
-498 IEQDKVLDYQ
+498 IENDKVMDYQ
-508 VAIKCDVEEVLRYS
+508 IDIKCDVEEVLRYS
-522 RAKTTNAG
+522 RARTTNAG

-538 PNPLRNEMVSKQ
+538 PNPLRNEMVTRQ
-550 RLQELSEI
+550 QLDELSGI

-565 IQRKPSTPRGRLGR
+565 IQRKAPSPRGNLGR
-579 RVKLRKHLV
+579 RVKQKKHLV

-599 SKYTSAEALERSI
+599 SKYTSPEALERSI
-612 TALAAMTGHAPSSIR
+612 TALSAMTGHSYASIK
-627 EECQELIDKLDWLKV
+627 EECSDFIEKLDFLRV
-642 DDCVVPYS
+642 GDAPLPYE
-650 TLSKVIE
+650 TLSKTVE
-657 LYNTQHRNKHLS
+657 LFNSQNDVKHLT

-674 SGLAVRRKVCKLV
+674 AGLAVRRKVCRQIF
-687 YEEHIDDSV
+687 EGHMDEMV
-696 FRALDEVAIGI
+696 FRALDEMAI

>member
-1 MINLINIDQ
+1 
-10 NNQKDQLF
+10 
-18 KKLKFSF
+18 
-25 IYDLFLI
+25 
-32 MLLELWRYYGL
+32 
-43 CDTERIMASEEK
+43 MASEEK
-55 LLIKAPRSHKDGH
+55 ILIKAPRSHKDGH
-68 LFVVSETAV
+68 LFAVSESAI

-101 LRGFRSKDG
+101 LRGFSSKDG

-118 EATDGQ
+118 DATDGQ

-134 RTAVAIGLFK
+134 RAAVSIGLFQ

-158 MLHQF
+158 MLHRF
-163 VNPNQLI
+163 INPNQLI
-170 SVLGSTSLITE
+170 SVLGSTSLVTE
-181 SVKQSEKRK
+181 SVKQSEKQK
-190 RSKALAQTQVNQRLL
+190 RSKALAQTQVNKRLL
-205 HEHGLNTPPAM
+205 NEHGLNTPPAM
-216 KDEAEQFVVSPTN
+216 KDETEQFVVSPTN

-288 HDHHQ
+288 HDHHH
-293 EDYQLNAKYV
+293 EDYQLNASQV

-376 EAPTEGSDGEIRI
+376 EAPTEGIDGEIKI

-405 LMTKDY
+405 LMTRDY

-437 SRRHTDTMMLSEL
+437 SRRHTDVMMLSEL

-468 RELRRLSNDQ
+468 RELKRLSDG
-478 NKIGDFN
+478 KGTDDLFV
-485 VNLWGYHLTISEL
+485 VNLWGYHLTITTT
-498 IEQDKVLDYQ
+498 IDKGKVVDYQ
-508 VAIKCDVEEVLRYS
+508 VDIKCDVEEVLRYS
-522 RAKTTNAG
+522 RAKMTNAG

-538 PNPLRNEMVSKQ
+538 PNPLRHEMVSKQ
-550 RLQELSEI
+550 KLAELSEI

-565 IQRKPSTPRGRLGR
+565 IQRKSPSPRGKLGR
-579 RVKLRKHLV
+579 RVKQRKHLV

-599 SKYTSAEALERSI
+599 SKYTSPEALERSI
-612 TALAAMTGHAPSSIR
+612 SALAAMTGHAPSSIR
-627 EECQELIDKLDWLKV
+627 EECVELIDKLDWLRV
-642 DDCVVPYS
+642 DDQVIPYE
-650 TLSKVIE
+650 TLSKMIE
-657 LYNTQHRNKHLS
+657 LYNSQNENKHLS

-674 SGLAVRRKVCKLV
+674 SGLAVRRKVCKQV
-687 YEEHIDDSV
+687 YDGHLDESV

>member
-1 MINLINIDQ
+1 MTGN
-10 NNQKDQLF
+10 
-18 KKLKFSF
+18 
-25 IYDLFLI
+25 
-32 MLLELWRYYGL
+32 
-43 CDTERIMASEEK
+43 EK
-55 LLIKAPRSHKDGH
+55 ILIKAPRSHKDGH
-68 LFVVSETAV
+68 LFEVSESSA
-77 DWIEQYQHFKGV
+77 DWVEQYQHFKGV
-89 TKSIIELLNLIS
+89 TKSILELLNLIS
-101 LRGFRSKDG
+101 LRGFSSKDG
-110 LVSTTELI
+110 FVSTTEI
-118 EATDGQ
+118 VGATDGQ
-124 LTRAAIQQRL
+124 LTRAALQQRL
-134 RTAVAIGLFK
+134 RAAVNIGLFT
-144 QIPVRFEEGLAGKT
+144 QTPVRFEEGLAGKT
-158 MLHQF
+158 MLHKF

-170 SVLGSTSLITE
+170 SVLGATSLVTE
-181 SVKQSEKRK
+181 KVRQSEKQK
-190 RSKALAQTQVNQRLL
+190 RSKALAQTQVNKRLL
-205 HEHGLNTPPAM
+205 NEHGLNTPPMM
-216 KDEAEQFVVSPTN
+216 KDEADQFIVSPTN

-246 YQKSMVSISGTRAV
+246 YQKSMVSISGTKAV

-288 HDHHQ
+288 HDHHKDQ
-293 EDYQLNAKYV
+293 YQMDSVHV

-361 SDRFRFLARTITASE
+361 SDRFRFIARTITASE
-376 EAPTEGSDGEIRI
+376 EAPVEGADGEIRI

-396 VWEPSFFEE
+396 VWEPSFYEE
-405 LMTKDY
+405 LLTRDY

-437 SRRHTDTMMLSEL
+437 VRRHTDCMLLSEL

-468 RELRRLSNDQ
+468 RELKRLSDG
-478 NKIGDFN
+478 KGTEDLFV
-485 VNLWGYHLTISEL
+485 VNLWGYHLTIETV
-498 IEQDKVLDYQ
+498 IENGKVMDYQ
-508 VAIKCDVEEVLRYS
+508 VDIKCDVEEVLRYS
-522 RAKTTNAG
+522 RARTTNAG

-538 PNPLRNEMVSKQ
+538 PNPLRNELVTRQ
-550 RLQELSEI
+550 QLDELSGI

-565 IQRKPSTPRGRLGR
+565 IQRKAPSPRGNLGR
-579 RVKLRKHLV
+579 RVKQKKHLV

-599 SKYTSAEALERSI
+599 SKYTSPEALERSI
-612 TALAAMTGHAPSSIR
+612 TALSAMTGHSYASIK
-627 EECQELIDKLDWLKV
+627 EECSEFIDKLDWLRV
-642 DDCVVPYS
+642 EDDPIPYE
-650 TLSKVIE
+650 TLSKTVE
-657 LYNTQHRNKHLS
+657 LFNGQNNVKHLT

-674 SGLAVRRKVCKLV
+674 AGLAVRRKVCRQIF
-687 YEEHIDDSV
+687 EGHMDEMV
-696 FRALDEVAIGI
+696 FRALDEMAI

>member
-1 MINLINIDQ
+1 MTGN
-10 NNQKDQLF
+10 
-18 KKLKFSF
+18 
-25 IYDLFLI
+25 
-32 MLLELWRYYGL
+32 
-43 CDTERIMASEEK
+43 EK
-55 LLIKAPRSHKDGH
+55 ILIKAPRSHKDGH
-68 LFVVSETAV
+68 LFEVSESSA
-77 DWIEQYQHFKGV
+77 DWVEQYQHFKGV
-89 TKSIIELLNLIS
+89 TKSILELLNLIS
-101 LRGFRSKDG
+101 LRGFSSKDG
-110 LVSTTELI
+110 LVSTTEI
-118 EATDGQ
+118 VGATDGQ
-124 LTRAAIQQRL
+124 LTRAALQQRL
-134 RTAVAIGLFK
+134 RAAVNIGLFT
-144 QIPVRFEEGLAGKT
+144 QTPVRFEEGLAGKT
-158 MLHQF
+158 MLHKF

-170 SVLGSTSLITE
+170 SVLGATSLVTE
-181 SVKQSEKRK
+181 KVRQSEKQK
-190 RSKALAQTQVNQRLL
+190 RSKALAQTQVNKRLL
-205 HEHGLNTPPAM
+205 NEHGLNTPPMM
-216 KDEAEQFVVSPTN
+216 KDEADQFIVSPTN

-246 YQKSMVSISGTRAV
+246 YQKSMVSISGTKAV

-288 HDHHQ
+288 HDHHKDQ
-293 EDYQLNAKYV
+293 YQMDSVHV

-361 SDRFRFLARTITASE
+361 SDRFRFIARTITASE
-376 EAPTEGSDGEIRI
+376 EAPVEGADGEIRI

-396 VWEPSFFEE
+396 VWEPSFYEE
-405 LMTKDY
+405 LLTRDY

-437 SRRHTDTMMLSEL
+437 VRRHTDCMLLSEL

-468 RELRRLSNDQ
+468 RELKRLSDG
-478 NKIGDFN
+478 KGTEDLFV
-485 VNLWGYHLTISEL
+485 VNLWGYHLTIETV
-498 IEQDKVLDYQ
+498 IENGKVMDYQ
-508 VAIKCDVEEVLRYS
+508 VDIKCDVEEVLRYS
-522 RAKTTNAG
+522 RARTTNAG

-538 PNPLRNEMVSKQ
+538 PNPLRNELVTRQ
-550 RLQELSEI
+550 QLDELSGI

-565 IQRKPSTPRGRLGR
+565 IQRKAPSPRGNLGR
-579 RVKLRKHLV
+579 RVKQKKHLV

-599 SKYTSAEALERSI
+599 SKYTSPEALERSI
-612 TALAAMTGHAPSSIR
+612 TALSAMTGHSYASIK
-627 EECQELIDKLDWLKV
+627 EECSEFIDKLDWLRV
-642 DDCVVPYS
+642 EDDPIPYE
-650 TLSKVIE
+650 TLSKTVE
-657 LYNTQHRNKHLS
+657 LFNGQNNVKHLT

-674 SGLAVRRKVCKLV
+674 AGLAVRRKVCRQIF
-687 YEEHIDDSV
+687 EGHMDEMV
-696 FRALDEVAIGI
+696 FRALDEMAI

>member
-1 MINLINIDQ
+1 MDSTSTPSEKILI
-10 NNQKDQLF
+10 
-18 KKLKFSF
+18 S
-25 IYDLFLI
+25 
-32 MLLELWRYYGL
+32 
-43 CDTERIMASEEK
+43 
-55 LLIKAPRSHKDGH
+55 APRSHKDGH
-68 LFVVSETAV
+68 LFAVSDSAV
-77 DWIEQYQHFKGV
+77 EWIEQYQHFKGV

-101 LRGFRSKDG
+101 LQGFSSKDG
-110 LVSTTELI
+110 YVSTTDLV

-134 RTAVAIGLFK
+134 RAAVNVGLFS
-144 QIPVRFEEGLAGKT
+144 QIPVKFEHGLAGKS
-158 MLHQF
+158 MLHTF
-163 VNPNQLI
+163 VNPSKLI
-170 SVLGSTSLITE
+170 SALGTSSLITE
-181 SVKQSEKRK
+181 TVKQNEKQK
-190 RSKALAQTQVNQRLL
+190 RSKALGQTKVNKLL
-205 HEHGLNTPPAM
+205 LNEHGLNTPPAM
-216 KDEAEQFVVSPTN
+216 RDEADQFVVSPTN

-246 YQKSMVSISGTRAV
+246 YQKSMVSISGTRAI

-288 HDHHQ
+288 HEHHQ
-293 EDYQLNAKYV
+293 ADYQLNTQQV

-339 TDFQLHELTGRW
+339 TDFQLHELTGQW

-361 SDRFRFLARTITASE
+361 SDRFRFIARTITASE
-376 EAPTEGSDGEIRI
+376 EAPSEGADGEIRI

-396 VWEPSFFEE
+396 VWEPSFYEE
-405 LMTKDY
+405 LLTRDY

-429 YSYFRSRM
+429 YSYFRTRM
-437 SRRHTDTMMLSEL
+437 ARRHTDSLLLSEL

-468 RELRRLSNDQ
+468 RELKRLSKGKDT
-478 NKIGDFN
+478 GDMFV
-485 VNLWGYHLTISEL
+485 VNLWGYHLTITT
-498 IEQDKVLDYQ
+498 IEGKILDYQ
-508 VAIKCDVEEVLRYS
+508 VDIKCDVEEVLRYS
-522 RAKTTNAG
+522 RARTTNAG

-538 PNPLRNEMVSKQ
+538 PNPLRHEMVTKQ
-550 RLQELSEI
+550 QLEAFSEI

-565 IQRKPSTPRGRLGR
+565 IQRKANKSGKLGR
-579 RVKLRKHLV
+579 RVKQKKHSV
-588 EINADEITITL
+588 EINADELTITL
-599 SKYTSAEALERSI
+599 TKYTSPEALERSI
-612 TALAAMTGHAPSSIR
+612 TALSAMTGHPFASIQ
-627 EECQELIDKLDWLKV
+627 EECHELLDKLDWLKV
-642 DDCVVPYS
+642 NDTILPYE
-650 TLSKVIE
+650 TLSKTIE
-657 LYNTQHRNKHLS
+657 LYNVYQENKHLS

-674 SGLAVRRKVCKLV
+674 AGLAVRRKVCKQV
-687 YEEHIDDSV
+687 FEGHIDEMV
-696 FRALDEVAIGI
+696 YRALDEMAV